1 MSKSVQNPQL
11 SFEFFP
17 PKNDE
22 QVEVFKRTRDR
33 LAALQPEYMSVTFGA
48 GGSTRARTRETVL
61 NIQRETG
68 IEAAPHISCMSED
81 IESINELLDSYR
93 DNGIRRLVVLR
104 GDKPSGGGSGVFDY
118 AVDLVRHI
126 RQHYG
131 DAFAIEVGCY
141 PEYHPEAKTAEADLL
156 HFKEKVEAGADSAIT
171 QYFFNADAYERF
183 LEDCARL
190 NIRVPIVPGIMP
202 ITNYSRLA
210 RFSKMCGAD
219 MPMWIFKRIH
229 DWEEAEDFKSIRQFG
244 EEVVTDLCRRLLD
257 LGAPGIHFY
266 TLNRA
271 QASLKLCRNL
281 GLGKGNDR
289 PGETAAA

>member
-1 MSKSVQNPQL
+1 MPNTVQTPQL

-17 PKNDE
+17 PKNDK
-22 QVEVFKRTRDR
+22 QVEVFRRTRDR
-33 LAALQPEYMSVTFGA
+33 LAELKPEYMSVTFGA
-48 GGSTRARTRETVL
+48 GGSTRSRTRETVF
-61 NIQRETG
+61 NIQRDTG
-68 IEAAPHISCMSED
+68 VSSAPHISCMSED

-93 DNGIRRLVVLR
+93 EFGINRLVVLR
-104 GDKPSGGGSGVFDY
+104 GDRPSGGGSGIFDY

-126 RQHYG
+126 REHYG
-131 DAFAIEVGCY
+131 DRFTIEVGCY
-141 PEYHPEAKTAEADLL
+141 PEYHPEAKTPEADLQ

-171 QYFFNADAYERF
+171 QYFFGADAYEQF

-190 NIRVPIVPGIMP
+190 GVQVPIVPGIMP

-219 MPMWIFKRIH
+219 MPMWIFKRVRA
-229 DWEEAEDFKSIRQFG
+229 WEEAEDFKSIRQFG
-244 EEVVTDLCRRLLD
+244 EEVITDLCRRLLD

-271 QASLKLCRNL
+271 QATLKLCRNL
-281 GLGKGNDR
+281 GLGEGNER
-289 PGETAAA
+289 PGDTRAA

>member
-1 MSKSVQNPQL
+1 MTQL

-22 QVEVFKRTRDR
+22 QVGVFKRTRDR
-33 LAALQPEYMSVTFGA
+33 LAALKPEYMSVTFGA
-48 GGSTRARTRETVL
+48 GGSTRARTRETVF

-68 IEAAPHISCMSED
+68 IPAAPHISCMSED
-81 IESINELLDSYR
+81 IDSINELLDSYSEF
-93 DNGIRRLVVLR
+93 GIDRLVVLR
-104 GDKPSGGGSGVFDY
+104 GDRPSGGGSGIFDY

-126 RQHYG
+126 REHYG
-131 DAFAIEVGCY
+131 NQFTIEVGCY
-141 PEYHPEAKTAEADLL
+141 PEYHPEAKTPEADLQ
-156 HFKEKVEAGADSAIT
+156 HFRKKVEAGADSAIT
-171 QYFFNADAYERF
+171 QYFFNADAYEQF

-190 NIRVPIVPGIMP
+190 GVQIPIVPGIMP

-219 MPMWIFKRIH
+219 MPMWIFKRIRA
-229 DWEEAEDFKSIRQFG
+229 WEEAEDFKSIRRFG

-271 QASLKLCRNL
+271 QATLKLCRNL
-281 GLGKGNDR
+281 GLGEGNEK
-289 PGETAAA
+289 PGDTRAA

>member
-1 MSKSVQNPQL
+1 MTQL

-33 LAALQPEYMSVTFGA
+33 LAALKPEYMSVTFGA
-48 GGSTRARTRETVL
+48 GGSTRARTRETVF

-68 IEAAPHISCMSED
+68 VPAAPHISCMSED
-81 IESINELLDSYR
+81 IDSINELLDSYR
-93 DNGIRRLVVLR
+93 EFGINRLVVLR
-104 GDKPSGGGSGVFDY
+104 GDRPSGGGSGVFDY

-126 RQHYG
+126 REHYG
-131 DAFAIEVGCY
+131 DQFTIEVGCY
-141 PEYHPEAKTAEADLL
+141 PEYHPEAKTPEADLE
-156 HFKEKVEAGADSAIT
+156 HFRQKVEAGADSAIT
-171 QYFFNADAYERF
+171 QYFFSADSYEQF
-183 LEDCARL
+183 LEDCARMGV
-190 NIRVPIVPGIMP
+190 RVPIVPGIMP

-219 MPMWIFKRIH
+219 MPMWIFKRIRA
-229 DWEEAEDFKSIRQFG
+229 WEEAEDFKSIRKFG

-271 QASLKLCRNL
+271 QATLKLCRNL
-281 GLGKGNDR
+281 GLGEGNER
-289 PGETAAA
+289 PGDTRAA

>member
-1 MSKSVQNPQL
+1 MTQL

-33 LAALQPEYMSVTFGA
+33 LAALKPEYMSVTFGA
-48 GGSTRARTRETVL
+48 GGSTRARTRETVF

-68 IEAAPHISCMSED
+68 VPAAPHISCMSED
-81 IESINELLDSYR
+81 IDSINELLDSYR
-93 DNGIRRLVVLR
+93 EFGINRLVVLR
-104 GDKPSGGGSGVFDY
+104 GDRPSGGGSGVFDY

-126 RQHYG
+126 REHYG
-131 DAFAIEVGCY
+131 DQFTIEVGCY
-141 PEYHPEAKTAEADLL
+141 PEYHPEAKTPEADLE
-156 HFKEKVEAGADSAIT
+156 HFRQKVEAGADSAIT
-171 QYFFNADAYERF
+171 QYFFSADSYEHF
-183 LEDCARL
+183 LEDCARMGV
-190 NIRVPIVPGIMP
+190 RVPIVPGIMP

-219 MPMWIFKRIH
+219 MPMWIFKRIRA
-229 DWEEAEDFKSIRQFG
+229 WEEAEDFKSIRKFG

-271 QASLKLCRNL
+271 QATLKLCRNL
-281 GLGKGNDR
+281 GLGKGNER
-289 PGETAAA
+289 PDDTRAA

>member
-1 MSKSVQNPQL
+1 MTQL

-17 PKNDE
+17 PKNDD

-33 LAALQPEYMSVTFGA
+33 LAALKPEYMSVTFGA

-68 IEAAPHISCMSED
+68 IPAAPHISCMSED

-93 DNGIRRLVVLR
+93 DNDIRRLVVLR

-118 AVDLVRHI
+118 AADLVRHI
-126 RQHYG
+126 REHYG
-131 DAFAIEVGCY
+131 NQFEIEVGCY
-141 PEYHPEAKTAEADLL
+141 PEYHPEAKTAEADLEN
-156 HFKEKVEAGADSAIT
+156 FRAKVEAGADSAIT
-171 QYFFNADAYERF
+171 QYFFNADCYERF

-190 NIRVPIVPGIMP
+190 NIQIPIVPGVMP

-219 MPMWIFKRIH
+219 MPMWIFKRVQA
-229 DWEEAEDFKSIRQFG
+229 WEEAEDHKSIRKFG
-244 EEVVTDLCRRLLD
+244 EEVITEMCRRLLD
-257 LGAPGIHFY
+257 MGAPGIHFY

-271 QASLKLCRNL
+271 QASLKLCKNL
-281 GLGKGNDR
+281 GLGEGNEK
-289 PGETAAA
+289 PGDSRAA

>member
-1 MSKSVQNPQL
+1 MPTTVNDPQL

-22 QVEVFKRTRDR
+22 QVETFKRTRDR
-33 LAALQPEYMSVTFGA
+33 LAELKPEYMSVTFGA
-48 GGSTRARTRETVL
+48 GGSTRTRTRETVF

-68 IEAAPHISCMSED
+68 ISAAPHISCMSED

-93 DNGIRRLVVLR
+93 EFGIDRLVVLR
-104 GDKPSGGGSGVFDY
+104 GDRPSGGGSGLFDY
-118 AVDLVRHI
+118 ATDLVRHV
-126 RQHYG
+126 REHYG
-131 DAFAIEVGCY
+131 DQFHIEVGCY
-141 PEYHPEAKTAEADLL
+141 PEYHPEARTPEDDLK
-156 HFKEKVEAGADSAIT
+156 HFRQKVEAGADSAIT

-183 LEDCARL
+183 LEDCQRL
-190 NIRVPIVPGIMP
+190 GLSIPVVPGIMP

-219 MPMWIFKRIH
+219 MPKWIFKRVRA
-229 DWEEAEDFKSIRQFG
+229 WEEAEDHASIREFG
-244 EEVVTDLCRRLLD
+244 EEVVTDLCRKLLD

-271 QASLKLCRNL
+271 NASLNLCRNL
-281 GLGKGNDR
+281 GLGA
-289 PGETAAA
+289 PAALELTAAS

>member
-1 MSKSVQNPQL
+1 MTQL

-17 PKNDE
+17 PKNDD

-33 LAALQPEYMSVTFGA
+33 LAALKPEYMSVTFGA

-68 IEAAPHISCMSED
+68 IPAAPHISCMSED

-93 DNGIRRLVVLR
+93 ENDIRRLVVLR

-118 AVDLVRHI
+118 AADLVRHI
-126 RQHYG
+126 RENYG
-131 DAFAIEVGCY
+131 NQFEIEVGCY
-141 PEYHPEAKTAEADLL
+141 PEYHPEAKTAEADLEN
-156 HFKEKVEAGADSAIT
+156 FRAKVEAGADSAIT
-171 QYFFNADAYERF
+171 QYFFNADCYERF

-190 NIRVPIVPGIMP
+190 NIQIPIVPGVMP

-219 MPMWIFKRIH
+219 MPMWIFKRVQA
-229 DWEEAEDFKSIRQFG
+229 WEEAEDQKSIRQFG
-244 EEVVTDLCRRLLD
+244 EEVITDMCRRLLD
-257 LGAPGIHFY
+257 MGAPGIHFY

-271 QASLKLCRNL
+271 QASLKLCKNL
-281 GLGKGNDR
+281 GLGEGNEE
-289 PGETAAA
+289 PGDSRAA

>member
-1 MSKSVQNPQL
+1 MSKPQL

-17 PKNDE
+17 PKNDD

-68 IEAAPHISCMSED
+68 VEAAPHISCMSED
-81 IESINELLDSYR
+81 IDSINELLDSYR
-93 DNGIRRLVVLR
+93 DNEIRRLVVLR

-126 RQHYG
+126 REHYG
-131 DAFAIEVGCY
+131 NRFHIEVGCY
-141 PEYHPEAKTAEADLL
+141 PEYHPEAKTALADLE
-156 HFKEKVEAGADSAIT
+156 HFKQKVEAGADSAIT
-171 QYFFNADAYERF
+171 QYFFNADAYEQF
-183 LEDCARL
+183 LEDCARM
-190 NIRVPIVPGIMP
+190 NIRVPVVPGIMP
-202 ITNYSRLA
+202 ITNYARLA

-219 MPMWIFKRIH
+219 MPMWIFKRVKA
-229 DWEEAEDFKSIRQFG
+229 WEDAEDFKSIRQFG
-244 EEVVTDLCRRLLD
+244 EEVITDLCRRLLD
-257 LGAPGIHFY
+257 VGAPGIHFY

-281 GLGKGNDR
+281 GLGEAGDAKVD
-289 PGETAAA
+289 ALAS